1 MIGNQI
7 IILLIFLIFTFVN
20 SMEIRKTMLPV
31 LRPVGGDE
39 EVNAIRESIES
50 GWWGKGPKV
59 AEFEKKFAEMV
70 GAKYAVA
77 VNSATSGQDLVLKAL
92 GIKDCDIINPTIS
105 FMTTAVV
112 PLWNNCTSNIV
123 DVDPVTMCLDP
134 EDVKKHLKPNTKAII
149 AVNQAGVP
157 APIDE
162 IRKFYDGLIIEDC
175 AHSCYT
181 PGAGTK
187 GDVAVWSFQA
197 VKTMPC
203 GDGGMITTNDK
214 ELYDKLVPM
223 TWLGITSTYSRVKK
237 DDGLTGKPG
246 YSWDY
251 EVDMLGYKCYMIDL
265 QAAICLEQMKKL
277 DKNLEWRRH
286 VQKRY
291 NEELKDVLQTPPHS
305 ETVQYYCAKVDP
317 EVRDDLIDYL
327 ADKKIHTSVH
337 FKPLHLYDVV
347 KDMNQREYPVADVEW
362 KKLISLPCHPGMSEE
377 DIDYVIYWV
386 LQYFLED
393 TDTEPDIE
401 ITPWWKFW

>member
-1 MIGNQI
+1 MK
-7 IILLIFLIFTFVN
+7 
-20 SMEIRKTMLPV
+20 IRDSVLPV
-31 LRPVGGDE
+31 LRPVGGEE
-39 EVNAIRESIES
+39 EVNAIRECIES

-92 GIKDCDIINPTIS
+92 DIKDCDIINPTIS

-123 DVDPVTMCLDP
+123 DVLEDTMCLDP
-134 EDVKKHLKPNTKAII
+134 EDVRRSLKPNTKALI

-157 APIDE
+157 TPIDE
-162 IRKFYDGLIIEDC
+162 IREFYDGLIIEDC

-181 PGAGTK
+181 PGAGMK

-214 ELYDKLVPM
+214 ELYEKLIPL

-251 EVDMLGYKCYMIDL
+251 EVDVLGYKCYMIDL

-277 DKNLEWRRH
+277 PKHLEWRRH
-286 VQKRY
+286 IQKSY
-291 NEELKDVLQTPPHS
+291 NEQLGGLIRPPEWS
-305 ETVQYYCAKVDP
+305 ETCQYYCARVP
-317 EVRDDLIDYL
+317 SIERDNMIDYL

-337 FKPLHLYDVV
+337 FKPLHKYDIV
-347 KDMNQREYPVADVEW
+347 KQDRDYPVADREW
-362 KKLISLPCHPGMSEE
+362 KKLLSLPCHPGMSQE

-386 LQYFLED
+386 KEYYKEKDITSYDGKTTIYHGVAVVED
-393 TDTEPDIE
+393 
-401 ITPWWKFW
+401 

>member
-7 IILLIFLIFTFVN
+7 IILLTFLIFTFVK

-39 EVNAIRESIES
+39 EVNAIKDSIES

-92 GIKDCDIINPTIS
+92 DIKDCDIINPTIS

-134 EDVKKHLKPNTKAII
+134 EDVKRNLKPNTKAII
-149 AVNQAGVP
+149 AVHQAGVP

-162 IRKFYDGLIIEDC
+162 IREFYYGVIIADC

-203 GDGGMITTNDK
+203 GDGCMITTNSK
-214 ELYDKLVPM
+214 ELYEKLVPL
-223 TWLGITSTYSRVKK
+223 TWLGITSTYSRSKSRN
-237 DDGLTGKPG
+237 GTPG
-246 YSWDY
+246 YAWDY
-251 EVDMLGYKCYMIDL
+251 DVDVVGYKAYMIDL
-265 QAAICLEQMKKL
+265 TAAFCLEQMKKL
-277 DKNLEWRRH
+277 DKHLE
-286 VQKRY
+286 
-291 NEELKDVLQTPPHS
+291 
-305 ETVQYYCAKVDP
+305 
-317 EVRDDLIDYL
+317 I
-327 ADKKIHTSVH
+327 
-337 FKPLHLYDVV
+337 
-347 KDMNQREYPVADVEW
+347 
-362 KKLISLPCHPGMSEE
+362 
-377 DIDYVIYWV
+377 
-386 LQYFLED
+386 
-393 TDTEPDIE
+393 
-401 ITPWWKFW
+401 

>member
-1 MIGNQI
+1 MK
-7 IILLIFLIFTFVN
+7 
-20 SMEIRKTMLPV
+20 IRDSVLPV
-31 LRPVGGDE
+31 LRPVGGEE
-39 EVNAIRESIES
+39 EVNAIRECIES

-92 GIKDCDIINPTIS
+92 DIKDCDIINPTIS

-123 DVDPVTMCLDP
+123 DVLEDTMCLDP
-134 EDVKKHLKPNTKAII
+134 EDVRRSLKPNTKALI

-162 IRKFYDGLIIEDC
+162 IREFYDGLIIEDC

-181 PGAGTK
+181 PGAGMK

-214 ELYDKLVPM
+214 ELYEKLIPL

-251 EVDMLGYKCYMIDL
+251 EVDVLGYKCYMIDL

-277 DKNLEWRRH
+277 PKHLEWRRH
-286 VQKRY
+286 IQKSY
-291 NEELKDVLQTPPHS
+291 NEQLGGLIRPPEWS
-305 ETVQYYCAKVDP
+305 ETCQYYCARVP
-317 EVRDDLIDYL
+317 SIERDNMIDYL

-337 FKPLHLYDVV
+337 FKPLHKYDIV
-347 KDMNQREYPVADVEW
+347 KQDRDYPVADREW
-362 KKLISLPCHPGMSEE
+362 KKLLSLPCHPGMSQE
-377 DIDYVIYWV
+377 DIDYVI
-386 LQYFLED
+386 
-393 TDTEPDIE
+393 
-401 ITPWWKFW
+401 